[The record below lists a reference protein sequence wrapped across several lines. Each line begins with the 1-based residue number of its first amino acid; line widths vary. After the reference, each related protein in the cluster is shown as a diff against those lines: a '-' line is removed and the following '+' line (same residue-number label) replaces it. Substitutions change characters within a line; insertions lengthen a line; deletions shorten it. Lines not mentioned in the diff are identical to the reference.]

1 VLNWLDHLKGN
12 SRRKDKWPSVD
23 KVRDFIQSDSRIW
36 DVIKTDDWPTITANG
51 QSQLREELWV
61 LAVRTFFD
69 ACIRAHKREL
79 ESEQQR
85 KEPVRGT

>member
-1 VLNWLDHLKGN
+1 L
-12 SRRKDKWPSVD
+12 
-23 KVRDFIQSDSRIW
+23 IESDSRIW
-36 DVIKTDDWPTITANG
+36 DIVKTDSWPTLTEDA
-51 QSQLREELWV
+51 QKELKQELWT

-85 KEPVRGT
+85 EVPRGT